1 MRVSVYLESC
11 TDWLTTSALIVA
23 PGQFLAIILSS
34 RQLMCQRLLWVL
46 QAYNC
51 CDAVQP
57 LDEPLVLGILYQCAA
72 GVRHLHTAAKLVH
85 RDIRADNF
93 LVASLVPLRMLI
105 TDFGLSHQMTDAA
118 GTSASTSFTLIGPVG
133 MQRAYL
139 HS

>member
-1 MRVSVYLESC
+1 M
-11 TDWLTTSALIVA
+11 
-23 PGQFLAIILSS
+23 
-34 RQLMCQRLLWVL
+34 
-46 QAYNC
+46 
-51 CDAVQP
+51 QP

-93 LVASLVPLRMLI
+93 LVAFLQPLRVLI

-133 MQRAYL
+133 KPLALPTVLKCIGYYRLTPASLCRASYPAG
-139 HS
+139 